1 MLLKRRLWNR
11 CFPVNFAKFLRTSF
25 CTELLWRLDG
35 NDSQNKLS
43 FVNYFHK
50 KLFFKKKVPP
60 RRRFGV
66 FIADLKHISFLYQ
79 LFLWLL

>member
-1 MLLKRRLWNR
+1 MIHRISSHLLTIFTK
-11 CFPVNFAKFLRTSF
+11 SF
-25 CTELLWRLDG
+25 
-35 NDSQNKLS
+35 
-43 FVNYFHK
+43 
-50 KLFFKKKVPP
+50 FFKKKVPP